1 MIIIND
7 FVICFKKGDFIFG
20 QNHMS
25 FRLPWKSMFA
35 KVLVAAQAEN
45 AQGEI
50 RALLEGYLAKQ
61 INYSRILYK
70 FYLVGGLEHLDDF
83 PQ

>member
-1 MIIIND
+1 
-7 FVICFKKGDFIFG
+7 
-20 QNHMS
+20 
-25 FRLPWKSMFA
+25 MFA

-83 PQ
+83 PKLGC